1 MAPRSGFNLRRFLAV
16 LVIQGI
22 VIGAIYLLLRLPA
35 TQASALS
42 ILNWGFTLLFF
53 TSFAVAIYFALVG
66 GRTISRRLQSLE
78 NEMKA
83 RQRNADPDLGRLQVL
98 LDRLVVGVVL
108 VDPEGEVLL
117 KNQITKDFFA
127 LSEDEMR
134 AASLPSLL
142 RHYQF
147 VDLWKRA
154 QQRNTPE
161 SLIAE
166 VPQSR
171 RFLRATVY
179 PSDETTEGQ
188 ALLLFEDVTELRRL
202 ETVRKDFVSNVSH
215 ELRTP
220 LASLK
225 ALTES
230 LRAGALDEPE
240 TARRFLDHIET
251 EVDALTELVAELLEL
266 ARIES
271 QQVPLQRAPSDPCDI
286 LQRGAERLRLQ
297 AERAGLT
304 LLVDCES
311 GLPRIEA
318 DSPRLEQVL
327 VNLIHNAVKFT
338 PRGGSILASAK
349 RTGRAVEFSVS
360 DTGVGIAQ
368 ENIDRIFE
376 RFYKTDPA
384 RNKSGTGLG
393 LAIAKHLVEAHGGRI
408 GVESREGKGSRF
420 YFTIPIAT

>member
-1 MAPRSGFNLRRFLAV
+1 MGPNSGFSLRRLLADWFSGTTSNRQPAQTEFE
-16 LVIQGI
+16 LNSARAAQQDSQ
-22 VIGAIYLLLRLPA
+22 RLH
-35 TQASALS
+35 
-42 ILNWGFTLLFF
+42 
-53 TSFAVAIYFALVG
+53 
-66 GRTISRRLQSLE
+66 
-78 NEMKA
+78 
-83 RQRNADPDLGRLQVL
+83 VL
-98 LDRLVVGVVL
+98 LDRLEVGAVL
-108 VDPEGEVLL
+108 VNADGDVLL
-117 KNQITKDFFA
+117 SNQAMQGMFN
-127 LSEDEMR
+127 LSRDEMR

-154 QQRNTPE
+154 QQRNSPQ
-161 SLIAE
+161 SLTAE

-171 RFLRATVY
+171 RFLRGTVY
-179 PSDETTEGQ
+179 PLDETIQGQ

-220 LASLK
+220 LTSLK

-230 LRAGALDEPE
+230 LRGGALDEPE
-240 TARRFLDHIET
+240 TARRFLGHIET

-271 QQVPLQRAPSDPCDI
+271 QQVPLLRAPNDPCEI
-286 LQRGAERLRLQ
+286 LQKGAERLRLQ
-297 AERAGLT
+297 AERAGLS
-304 LLVDCES
+304 LMVEFEPA
-311 GLPRIEA
+311 LPLIQA
-318 DSPRLEQVL
+318 DPPRLEQVL

-338 PRGGSILASAK
+338 PRGGSIQVSAK
-349 RTGRAVEFSVS
+349 RADRAVEFSVS
-360 DTGVGIAQ
+360 DTGIGIAE
-368 ENIDRIFE
+368 ENISRIFE

-420 YFTIPIAT
+420 YFTIPTAR

>member
-1 MAPRSGFNLRRFLAV
+1 MAPTSGFSLRRLLADFLNPSSAKSPKIAQIETE
-16 LVIQGI
+16 LNTQES
-22 VIGAIYLLLRLPA
+22 APQDSLRF
-35 TQASALS
+35 QA
-42 ILNWGFTLLFF
+42 
-53 TSFAVAIYFALVG
+53 
-66 GRTISRRLQSLE
+66 
-78 NEMKA
+78 
-83 RQRNADPDLGRLQVL
+83 L
-98 LDRLVVGVVL
+98 LDRLEVGVVM
-108 VDPEGEVLL
+108 VDSDGGVLL
-117 KNQITKDFFA
+117 ANQALQGMFA
-127 LSEDEMR
+127 LSDDEVR

-142 RHYQF
+142 RHYQL
-147 VDLWKRA
+147 VDLWRRA
-154 QQRNTPE
+154 RNARA
-161 SLIAE
+161 SLVLVAE

-171 RFLRATVY
+171 RFVRATVY
-179 PSDETTEGQ
+179 PLDEELDGQ
-188 ALLLFEDVTELRRL
+188 SLILFEDVTELRRL

-240 TARRFLDHIET
+240 TARRFLEHIET
-251 EVDALTELVAELLEL
+251 EVDVLTELVAELLEL

-271 QQVPLQRAPSDPCDI
+271 QQMPVLRAPSDPCEI
-286 LQRGAERLRLQ
+286 LKKGVERLKLQ

-304 LLVDCES
+304 LTVECEG
-311 GLPRIEA
+311 GLPLIQA
-318 DSPRLEQVL
+318 DPPRLEQVL

-338 PRGGSILASAK
+338 PRGGSIKASVK
-349 RTGRAVEFSVS
+349 RGGVAVEFSVRDS
-360 DTGVGIAQ
+360 GIGIPV
-368 ENIDRIFE
+368 ENVDRIFE

-420 YFTIPIAT
+420 FFTIPIAD

>member
-1 MAPRSGFNLRRFLAV
+1 MAPTSGFNPRRFLAV

-42 ILNWGFTLLFF
+42 VLNWGFTFLFF
-53 TSFAVAIYFALVG
+53 TSFAVAIYIAALG
-66 GRTISRRLQSLE
+66 GRTISRRLRSLE

-83 RQRNADPDLGRLQVL
+83 RRQNADPDSSRLQVL

-117 KNQITKDFFA
+117 KNQIMKDLLA

-142 RHYQF
+142 RHYRF

-161 SLIAE
+161 SLTAE

-179 PSDETTEGQ
+179 PSDESTKGQ

-230 LRAGALDEPE
+230 LRAGALDESE
-240 TARRFLDHIET
+240 TARRFLGHIET

-286 LQRGAERLRLQ
+286 LKRSAERLRLQ

-304 LLVDCES
+304 LSVDCES
-311 GLPRIEA
+311 GLPRIQA

-338 PRGGSILASAK
+338 PRGGSIQTSAK
-349 RTGRAVEFSVS
+349 RTGGAVEFSVR

-393 LAIAKHLVEAHGGRI
+393 LAIA
-408 GVESREGKGSRF
+408 
-420 YFTIPIAT
+420 